1 MSSLTFK
8 QDTYILN
15 NVKNI
20 LKIPHQDSNGGG
32 KGRWGGGEVMF
43 HEMDGSVSQRC
54 AQFPSMEHPRGS
66 GAESLMSSDRARAW
80 RGPGMAVLHEGWQRG
95 ALGYLAFCLSFQFRI
110 CNRNRRRRNSLRRL

>member
-32 KGRWGGGEVMF
+32 ERGGGGECGELMF
-43 HEMDGSVSQRC
+43 YEMDGSFHRDVFGSQAGR
-54 AQFPSMEHPRGS
+54 MEHPRGS
-66 GAESLMSSDRARAW
+66 GAESLMPSDRAGARG
-80 RGPGMAVLHEGWQRG
+80 GPGM
-95 ALGYLAFCLSFQFRI
+95 
-110 CNRNRRRRNSLRRL
+110 LRSARTAGSSERSAS